1 MAVCAQGRGEKVG
14 ADYEANDADDDY
26 YEGKVADDDYY
37 EANDADDD
45 YDEGNVADDDY
56 YDVNDADDD
65 YGPSPGRCTVMM
77 MVRSQRRGESKLGLD
92 IVLQVAVSPIC
103 QNYLVTDFQS
113 CCR

>member
-1 MAVCAQGRGEKVG
+1 MG

-37 EANDADDD
+37 EA
-45 YDEGNVADDDY
+45 NVADDDY

-103 QNYLVTDFQS
+103 QNYLVTNFQS